1 MLFLVRSSPAGC
13 GGTDSASVEVHS
25 GGMPHTHTHTHARAH
40 AHTDSTCSRIYVHT
54 YVHTHT
60 HMFMHSH
67 THICTCTQHTL
78 HTAHTCTSKH
88 VRTRTHTCTHVCTN
102 TCTHTHIN
110 QHTLLSL
117 TLSLSLS
124 LSVSHPCHPQEGSSV
139 MNRSQTDE
147 TKGWMQCVILIYH
160 YTGTSKVSFHLPG
173 SHILSLSLFPSPYT
187 MCPPS
192 SFSSSLSPPPPLQV
206 VSVYL
211 LVRVLV
217 AAYLF
222 LSGYGHFSF
231 YWKTGNFKIMRFIQ
245 VILVLLTYK
254 YVHIGLFV
262 QSVACSVGDASVKL
276 LHCAGCHGD
285 GYFVRA
291 ILLCTLDLILV
302 CYCLPLHRLL
312 ATSD

>member
-1 MLFLVRSSPAGC
+1 MLFSSTTIPGL
-13 GGTDSASVEVHS
+13 
-25 GGMPHTHTHTHARAH
+25 ARCL
-40 AHTDSTCSRIYVHT
+40 ST
-54 YVHTHT
+54 
-60 HMFMHSH
+60 
-67 THICTCTQHTL
+67 
-78 HTAHTCTSKH
+78 
-88 VRTRTHTCTHVCTN
+88 
-102 TCTHTHIN
+102 
-110 QHTLLSL
+110 SL
-117 TLSLSLS
+117 EAISSLSLS
-124 LSVSHPCHPQEGSSV
+124 SLLPTPCV
-139 MNRSQTDE
+139 
-147 TKGWMQCVILIYH
+147 
-160 YTGTSKVSFHLPG
+160 LPPP
-173 SHILSLSLFPSPYT
+173 FPPPSP
-187 MCPPS
+187 
-192 SFSSSLSPPPPLQV
+192 PPPPLQV

-285 GYFVRA
+285 GYLVRA
-291 ILLCTLDLILV
+291 ILLCTLDLLLV